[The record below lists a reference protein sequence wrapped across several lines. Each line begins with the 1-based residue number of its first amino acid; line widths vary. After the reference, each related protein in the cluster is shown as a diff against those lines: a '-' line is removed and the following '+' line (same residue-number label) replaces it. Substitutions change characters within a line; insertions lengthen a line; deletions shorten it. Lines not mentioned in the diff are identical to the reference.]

1 MYDTFNRIIGRT
13 RYVVSRLFL
22 HLGGSGVAPI
32 LRVLNSAGEDA
43 IEADGDLEVLG
54 EILVELCQTL
64 LQYDE
69 YWLSV
74 ANEGDVFWD
83 EGEAGDYV
91 NELFSDSAQRYLS
104 QPDYSS
110 ASGFN
115 EPLSVSIT
123 HNLIVIIVVAYEG
136 EVPELETDLSNVQ
149 ALKEGLKY
157 LINFDY
163 KHKFRA
169 IQVHFSPAQLG
180 DELTNDQLLQYYPEL
195 VSLQTTKS
203 ESTLSKP
210 SPQAINEAIEVFF
223 SYAPE
228 DEALLEELVKHLS
241 ILQRQQVINAW
252 YDRQISPGAE
262 TNAEIDEH
270 FNTARII
277 LLLISADFLRSDDC
291 YSTIERAMKR
301 HKTDDARVIPV
312 ILRPVDYKGAA
323 FTNLQPLPVD
333 GKPVTQ
339 WTNLDAAFANVA
351 TGIRKVVE
359 ELASKNS

>member
-1 MYDTFNRIIGRT
+1 M
-13 RYVVSRLFL
+13 
-22 HLGGSGVAPI
+22 
-32 LRVLNSAGEDA
+32 
-43 IEADGDLEVLG
+43 
-54 EILVELCQTL
+54 
-64 LQYDE
+64 
-69 YWLSV
+69 
-74 ANEGDVFWD
+74 
-83 EGEAGDYV
+83 
-91 NELFSDSAQRYLS
+91 
-104 QPDYSS
+104 
-110 ASGFN
+110 
-115 EPLSVSIT
+115 
-123 HNLIVIIVVAYEG
+123 
-136 EVPELETDLSNVQ
+136 
-149 ALKEGLKY
+149 
-157 LINFDY
+157 
-163 KHKFRA
+163 
-169 IQVHFSPAQLG
+169 
-180 DELTNDQLLQYYPEL
+180 
-195 VSLQTTKS
+195 
-203 ESTLSKP
+203 
-210 SPQAINEAIEVFF
+210 EVFF